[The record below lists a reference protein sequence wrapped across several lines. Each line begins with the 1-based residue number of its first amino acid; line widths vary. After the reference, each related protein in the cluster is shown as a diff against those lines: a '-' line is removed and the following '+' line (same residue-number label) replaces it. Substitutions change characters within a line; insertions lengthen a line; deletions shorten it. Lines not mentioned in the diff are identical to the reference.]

1 MPKSNTPPSEPAQ
14 SGLLR
19 NKPLTIEVNKTPDIK
34 KPIETVRPCPT
45 CKGKGYDI
53 AHTVIGDT
61 MIQYEKRCWRCQG
74 TKVVN
79 GADDDD

>member
-1 MPKSNTPPSEPAQ
+1 MPKSNTPPSEPAK

-19 NKPLTIEVNKTPDIK
+19 ETTSTLEVNKTPDIK
-34 KPIETVRPCPT
+34 KHTESVRPCPT
-45 CKGKGYDI
+45 CKGKGYEH
-53 AHTVIGDT
+53 ANTMIGDT